1 MPEGPHSAVQELLPL
16 IASLRDETEAQ
27 RRIAARVVESL
38 RATRL
43 CRIALPVDLGGLELP
58 PPEALSIFEQL
69 AGAEASV
76 AWIVWNNLLPCY
88 FGRFFAPKVRSEIF
102 GDPRSLFAGSTRPSG
117 RAAVEGGSYRVN
129 GRWSLVSGCELADW
143 IALRCVIEENGQPR
157 MLAPDVPEVR
167 MVWLRRAELE
177 ILDTWYTGGLRGTGS
192 HDVVV
197 RNALVPRTHTLS
209 PIDGSTLAGPLGR
222 VPIVCTMAAGYGAQ
236 LLGLG
241 QASVDTLKALSR
253 KKPVVDP
260 GPALGERP
268 VMLAAIAEQSVRL
281 AAARSHLRE
290 RVQRLWDAAV
300 AGPATPE
307 AIADVYNAAH
317 HAMAQGRAAV
327 TSMYALAGASALYT
341 SSPLE
346 RIHRDM
352 HAMAAHVIAQ
362 PMWVEDTGRVLL
374 GAKPVNPLY
383 LV

>member
-1 MPEGPHSAVQELLPL
+1 MTGGAQAAVLELLPL
-16 IASLRDETEAQ
+16 IISSRDETESQ
-27 RRIAARVVESL
+27 RRLAARVVEVL
-38 RATRL
+38 RASRL
-43 CRIALPVDLGGLELP
+43 CRIALPAELGGLELP
-58 PPEALSIFEQL
+58 PADALTIYEQL
-69 AGAEASV
+69 AAAEASV
-76 AWIVWNNLLPCY
+76 GWIVWNNVLPSF
-88 FGRFFAPKVRSEIF
+88 FGRFFAPKVRAEVFS
-102 GDPRSLFAGSTRPSG
+102 DPQSLYASSTRPSG
-117 RAAVEGGSYRVN
+117 RAAVEGSSFRVN

-143 IALRCVIEENGQPR
+143 LALRCVIEENGQPR
-157 MLAPDVPEVR
+157 MLAPNVPEVR
-167 MVWLRRAELE
+167 MVWLKRADVE

-197 RNALVPRTHTLS
+197 KGVLVPRTHTCS
-209 PIDGSTLAGPLGR
+209 PLDGSTLAGPLGR
-222 VPIVCTMAAGYGAQ
+222 VPIVCNMAAGYGAQ

-241 QASVDTLKALSR
+241 QATLNALVALST

-268 VMLAAIAEQSVRL
+268 VLLAAIAEHGVRL
-281 AAARSHLRE
+281 AAARNHLHDCVR
-290 RVQRLWDAAV
+290 RLWEASIAA
-300 AGPATPE
+300 PATPE
-307 AIADVYNAAH
+307 QIAEVYNAAH

-327 TSMYALAGASALYT
+327 SAMYSLAGASALYT

-374 GAKPVNPLY
+374 GVKPVNPLY